1 MENSMEASQN
11 IRNITITQSSNSTF
25 DYLSKENEN
34 TDLKTYMHPHVHCSI
49 VYSSQNMSI
58 NRLMDKGEVGC
69 LCVCV
74 CVCVCVNIK

>member
-49 VYSSQNMSI
+49 VYSSQDMEAAQMPI
-58 NRLMDKGEVGC
+58 NRLMDKKVGYTQW
-69 LCVCV
+69 
-74 CVCVCVNIK
+74 ITTQP